1 MSGAA
6 AEEQVEVAL
15 QRRDFGAQRYRH
27 RCFLLFLPV
36 STGQRTRS
44 EAGGVAVWPF
54 AALDSPGARRTG
66 RALPTCPESRPVPI
80 PPPMAPPPHP
90 AAAREEGGGGV
101 TQSAFP
107 GEGSGWAARRGRWGN
122 RDSSPSRGRLL
133 AACPRRGRGA
143 FRA

>member
-80 PPPMAPPPHP
+80 PPHGTSPPPCSGP
-90 AAAREEGGGGV
+90 GG
-101 TQSAFP
+101 
-107 GEGSGWAARRGRWGN
+107 RRRR
-122 RDSSPSRGRLL
+122 RDSVRFPRGGERL
-133 AACPRRGRGA
+133 GREAGA
-143 FRA
+143 VG